1 MKSLVLSVIALGL
14 CASMSFA
21 NAENVN
27 AEKEI
32 PFNIEFNRLNTYL
45 SLEPTQTK
53 KVYKINEDFI
63 WEQQE
68 SLSEDAK
75 SQEEGMQK
83 ALSNNLE
90 SMKEVLTTEQYRKY
104 VKILNVTKSNKQ
116 TSSEDTYL
124 GEKD

>member
-14 CASMSFA
+14 GASMSFA

-27 AEKEI
+27 TEKEI